1 MVANKQWNQKMGFGP
16 VGPTVFQVCRA
27 TKIFRPAVRSRI
39 RTGPRSKTG
48 TRCAEGKMSEEQAAA
63 AEPIPEGKEPITLR
77 VRDQVSKTF
86 ENGLTF

>member
-1 MVANKQWNQKMGFGP
+1 MGFGP

-27 TKIFRPAVRSRI
+27 TKKFRPAVRSRTL

-48 TRCAEGKMSEEQAAA
+48 TRCAGGKMSEEQAAA

-77 VRDQVSKTF
+77 VRDQVSKMF

>member
-1 MVANKQWNQKMGFGP
+1 MAFGKVLSNGIPSLPGNQKIS
-16 VGPTVFQVCRA
+16 T
-27 TKIFRPAVRSRI
+27 AVRSRTL

-48 TRCAEGKMSEEQAAA
+48 TRCAGKMSEEQAAA

-77 VRDQVSKTF
+77 VRDQVSKMF

>member
-1 MVANKQWNQKMGFGP
+1 MAFGKVLSNGIPSLPGNQKIS
-16 VGPTVFQVCRA
+16 T
-27 TKIFRPAVRSRI
+27 AVRSRTL

-48 TRCAEGKMSEEQAAA
+48 TRCAGGKMSEEQAAA

-77 VRDQVSKTF
+77 VRDQVSKMF

>member
-1 MVANKQWNQKMGFGP
+1 
-16 VGPTVFQVCRA
+16 
-27 TKIFRPAVRSRI
+27 
-39 RTGPRSKTG
+39 
-48 TRCAEGKMSEEQAAA
+48 MSEEQAAAAA